1 MLNFLFAD
9 NLLPLLLSKR
19 SLMFHIT
26 EHEYFQQKGILD
38 DLVFKVKVQFCFV
51 VMSVSQAINQHT
63 EHIIALEHEHH

>member
-1 MLNFLFAD
+1 MINFLFAD

-51 VMSVSQAINQHT
+51 VSEPGHQSTYRTHYYP
-63 EHIIALEHEHH
+63 